1 MESFETQRLLI
12 RELKIPD
19 AKRLSEYRDKKE
31 VAFYQ
36 SWWRYP
42 YNRALKR
49 VEYCVDHPFD
59 GTRGNYQLGVVLK
72 ENGVLI
78 GDYFLEVIEPNSI
91 TIGYTFD
98 SDYWHHGYASESMR
112 AILQLLKEKYKFKF
126 VFAHVYD
133 DNFRSI
139 RLLENSGFEQ
149 YEKSKIMGDI
159 GFKLKL

>member
-1 MESFETQRLLI
+1 MEILETQRLLI
-12 RELKIPD
+12 RELELDD

-42 YNRALKR
+42 YQKALKR
-49 VEYCVDHPFD
+49 VEYCVKHPFD

-72 ENGVLI
+72 ENNLLI
-78 GDYFLEVIEPNSI
+78 GDYFLEVIEPKAV

-98 SDYWHHGYASESMR
+98 SDYWHHGYATESIK
-112 AILQLLKEKYKFKF
+112 ALLKLLKNKYNFKY
-126 VFAHVYD
+126 VLAHVYD

-139 RLLENSGFEQ
+139 RLLESIGFEQ

-159 GFKLKL
+159 GFKLEL